1 MRPAFALI
9 RFSGPERQH
18 GMGNISHVG
27 ATVTQECIATGAAST
42 ECIAKTFDSEA
53 RIVRI
58 ADVAFTARSRAPLGL
73 WTKKSPKIRHFIP
86 NPLSV

>member
-27 ATVTQECIATGAAST
+27 DAVTQECIAAGAAPVKR
-42 ECIAKTFDSEA
+42 CIKSFDSGT

-58 ADVAFTARSRAPLGL
+58 EDLAFAARSRAPLGL
-73 WTKKSPKIRHFIP
+73 WTKKSPENRHFIP
-86 NPLSV
+86 NPLPV